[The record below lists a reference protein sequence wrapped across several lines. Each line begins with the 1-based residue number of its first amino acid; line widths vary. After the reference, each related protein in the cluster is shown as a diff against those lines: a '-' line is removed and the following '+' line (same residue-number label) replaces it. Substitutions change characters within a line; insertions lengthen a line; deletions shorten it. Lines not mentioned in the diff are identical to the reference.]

1 MLCLED
7 EMNNEIDFRM
17 PWKNTQL
24 AKIRATVNGL
34 ALSIKSIRKQLK
46 KTKSENRIKYLM
58 HLQDIL
64 SYECRH
70 QALALAFARKKNYLD
85 LEKTCKEKPNY
96 LKIFSIL
103 ENYDFVLFDLKN
115 ISTKSAEDRTIQIKN
130 MIFSWLKGENSN
142 A

>member
-1 MLCLED
+1 MD
-7 EMNNEIDFRM
+7 NKIDFRM

-24 AKIRATVNGL
+24 AKIRATINGL
-34 ALSIKSIRKQLK
+34 ALAIKSTRKQLK

-70 QALALAFARKKNYLD
+70 QALAFAFARKKNYLD
-85 LEKTCKEKPNY
+85 LEKTCKEKPDY
-96 LKIFSIL
+96 IKIFLIL
-103 ENYDFVLFDLKN
+103 KNYDFVLFD
-115 ISTKSAEDRTIQIKN
+115 IKN
-130 MIFSWLKGENSN
+130 ASQDTVFSWLRGENSN

>member
-1 MLCLED
+1 MD
-7 EMNNEIDFRM
+7 NKIDFRM

-34 ALSIKSIRKQLK
+34 ALAIKSIRKQLK

-70 QALALAFARKKNYLD
+70 QSLALAFARKKNYLD
-85 LEKTCKEKPNY
+85 LEKTCKEKPDC

-103 ENYDFVLFDLKN
+103 NNYDFVLFDLKN
-115 ISTKSAEDRTIQIKN
+115 ISAMSAEERIKQIKAI
-130 MIFSWLKGENSN
+130 IFSWLKGENSN

>member
-1 MLCLED
+1 MD
-7 EMNNEIDFRM
+7 NKIDFRM

-34 ALSIKSIRKQLK
+34 ALAIKSIRKQLR
-46 KTKSENRIKYLM
+46 KTKNENRIKYLM

-70 QALALAFARKKNYLD
+70 QSLALAFARKKNYLD
-85 LEKTCKEKPNY
+85 LEKTCKEKPDCF
-96 LKIFSIL
+96 KIFSIL
-103 ENYDFVLFDLKN
+103 NNYDFVLFDLKN
-115 ISTKSAEDRTIQIKN
+115 ISAMSAEERIKQIKAI
-130 MIFSWLKGENSN
+130 IFSWLKGENSN